1 MARRTP
7 GGGGSTER
15 PPSSTRSF
23 SSHSPPGVDADA
35 PSQLDTATLAKIVG
49 TYLPAAAELL
59 TSLSDIYTTSA
70 ANDGVDWDLTTLVG
84 LVDEIENTCH
94 TVGQY
99 SEHVTYHRV
108 LSRHGSGI
116 GGLIARIIAQLAQS
130 DHDFSWMRE
139 TLQVKRD
146 RITESLRPLNKILNG
161 LHLDS
166 PDYKQLLTEMRVME
180 CDGID
185 VEVRYGHVYQ
195 RLYAVR
201 ILWAQLRYFQG
212 STKSMS
218 HIPSWEAKI
227 KANRSLVCARLDKL
241 EELKTEMD
249 RTDAELARPPRE
261 EAPHAALGSI
271 KPGQGDV
278 AEIARTPREEA
289 PHTALGSIKP
299 GQGDVAEI
307 ARTPREEAPHTAL
320 GSIKPGQGD
329 VATTAPVSRRVS
341 RRIVACL
348 QSDIAELEAAL
359 LTAANAGVS
368 EYIRGRIAEKKRELD
383 AAQARLDA
391 RAARAQDVPQADT
404 PVASEDILV
413 GASAD
418 PSPVDFHH
426 STQAA
431 TEPRC
436 NSLEAVVEPD
446 LEVEQ
451 GLETSSQSLVNE
463 VESDD
468 QHGDTG
474 TQDCAV
480 SDDGQPSTPPL
491 AQSSVSGDDG
501 AHDVEEIHTSEDGVR
516 DFVDESTPPPP
527 SSSSLKMGISW
538 ADVVDDG
545 DTSANDSGA
554 ARQSA
559 TRPVSYAGAVA
570 NGLRPLGAW
579 ADSSQRTGDEG
590 NELASQHRPI
600 TNSCHSQA
608 PHVASPRRQSGSRG
622 DNHHR
627 QAKNIATPRRKS
639 SSRGAAVR
647 ILQRPGPAQKVGRAA
662 TDMPRHQ
669 RTPGSCAPSRSVDAT
684 KEATSQRRKGASADA
699 KPRHK
704 TLVAPASRGAF
715 VSQQQADWAVQAYH
729 ILAKQFDLD
738 RRRLHT
744 ELGKVRRI
752 VADLVQR
759 QTSTNGETIPESSG
773 DDPSFVESRGATSD
787 SLPTATVLATI
798 PEESTDFPTTATT
811 STADDRCAS
820 DGDSSDALRKRIG
833 SPSESVHPTDAT
845 GVEDSSALVSTST
858 RDDRVDTDVLS
869 SDGAS
874 LRQCSTDAAQL
885 GDDGIDVPVRAGK
898 HPTGDED
905 AVAAAEGDQYAGG
918 ELSQQGAIA
927 VAPSVRSTINDLQ
940 SVLTAPL
947 AAFTPALPSG
957 DCIRLIDTATRLESQ
972 DGGLPPKPKRKRRR
986 NRRRRRKRG
995 RKKTTC
1001 DHSGHSPMTHPPAT
1015 GPRCE
1020 SVETVVDTA
1029 TGPRCKSVETVV
1041 DPATEPR
1048 PRSMEAV
1055 AAQASTG
1062 PRARNHRR
1070 NIRRRAQ
1077 RKAARLSRK
1086 QDGTWAPRVPP
1097 TLTSSRGGTT
1107 SRGGVHSS
1115 RTHSDR
1121 EEGDRPTK
1129 DLKSRNAL
1137 DNQQAVMGDNRIQLQ
1152 KKASQSSGLVSLV
1165 SDSGKDIMRIPVSG
1179 FVQQQGKQFA
1189 KLEIADPWLG
1199 IILDEGDIS

>member
-23 SSHSPPGVDADA
+23 SSHSPPGVDPDA
-35 PSQLDTATLAKIVG
+35 PQLDAATLAKIVD
-49 TYLPAAAELL
+49 TALPAAVALLNRLRDVYATSVAE
-59 TSLSDIYTTSA
+59 
-70 ANDGVDWDLTTLVG
+70 DGGDWDLTTLVG
-84 LVDEIENTCH
+84 LVDEIENKCH
-94 TVGQY
+94 TVVQY

-108 LSRHGSGI
+108 LSRHGSEIEGI
-116 GGLIARIIAQLAQS
+116 IARIIAQLKQS
-130 DHDFSWMRE
+130 DHDFSWMME
-139 TLQVKRD
+139 TLQDERD
-146 RITESLRPLNKILNG
+146 RITESLRPLNKTFNG
-161 LHLDS
+161 LRLDS
-166 PDYKQLLTEMRVME
+166 PEYKQLLNEMRVME

-195 RLYAVR
+195 RLCAVR
-201 ILWAQLRYFQG
+201 ILWAELRYFQG
-212 STKSMS
+212 STQSLS
-218 HIPSWEAKI
+218 HIPSWEAMI
-227 KANRSLVCARLDKL
+227 SANRSLVRTRLDKL
-241 EELKTEMD
+241 EESKTEMA

-261 EAPHAALGSI
+261 EAPLA
-271 KPGQGDV
+271 
-278 AEIARTPREEA
+278 
-289 PHTALGSIKP
+289 
-299 GQGDVAEI
+299 
-307 ARTPREEAPHTAL
+307 AL

-329 VATTAPVSRRVS
+329 VATTAPVSRRVTK
-341 RRIVACL
+341 RIVACL

-391 RAARAQDVPQADT
+391 RAARAPVVSQADT
-404 PVASEDILV
+404 PVASEEILA

-418 PSPVDFHH
+418 SSPVDDH
-426 STQAA
+426 STQAV

-436 NSLEAVVEPD
+436 NSLEAVEPD
-446 LEVEQ
+446 FEVEQ
-451 GLETSSQSLVNE
+451 GPETSSQSLVNE

-527 SSSSLKMGISW
+527 TSSSLKMGISW
-538 ADVVDDG
+538 AEVVDDE

-554 ARQSA
+554 ARQSD

-570 NGLRPLGAW
+570 DGLRPLGAW

-627 QAKNIATPRRKS
+627 QAKNIATPRRIS

-647 ILQRPGPAQKVGRAA
+647 ILRRPGPAERVGRAA
-662 TDMPRHQ
+662 TDMPRHK
-669 RTPGSCAPSRSVDAT
+669 RTPESCAPSRSVDAT

-699 KPRHK
+699 KQRHK
-704 TLVAPASRGAF
+704 TLVSPASRGAF

-833 SPSESVHPTDAT
+833 SPSESVHPTDDT
-845 GVEDSSALVSTST
+845 GVEDTSALVSTSA
-858 RDDRVDTDVLS
+858 RDNRVDTDVLS

-927 VAPSVRSTINDLQ
+927 VAPSVRSTITDLQ

-947 AAFTPALPSG
+947 AAFTLAPTSG
-957 DCIRLIDTATRLESQ
+957 DCIWLIDTATRLESQ

-986 NRRRRRKRG
+986 NRKRRRKRG

-1055 AAQASTG
+1055 AAQALTG

-1086 QDGTWAPRVPP
+1086 QDGTWAPRTPP
-1097 TLTSSRGGTT
+1097 TLPSSRGGTT

-1115 RTHSDR
+1115 RIQSDR
-1121 EEGDRPTK
+1121 EESKRPTK
-1129 DLKSRNAL
+1129 DLKSRKAL
-1137 DNQQAVMGDNRIQLQ
+1137 DNQPVVVGDTRVQLR
-1152 KKASQSSGLVSLV
+1152 KKVCQSSEMVSLV
-1165 SDSGKDIMRIPVSG
+1165 SDSGKDLMKIPVSG
-1179 FVQQQGKQFA
+1179 FVQQHVTHFA
-1189 KLEIADPWLG
+1189 KLEIVDPWLG
-1199 IILDEGDIS
+1199 IILDEGDIFVRS

>member
-70 ANDGVDWDLTTLVG
+70 ANDGVDWDLTTLVA

-116 GGLIARIIAQLAQS
+116 EGLIARIIAQLAQS

-261 EAPHAALGSI
+261 EAPLA
-271 KPGQGDV
+271 
-278 AEIARTPREEA
+278 
-289 PHTALGSIKP
+289 ALGSIKP

-391 RAARAQDVPQADT
+391 RAARAPVVSQADT
-404 PVASEDILV
+404 PVASDDILA

-418 PSPVDFHH
+418 SSPVDYH

-538 ADVVDDG
+538 AEVVDDE

-554 ARQSA
+554 ARQSD

-570 NGLRPLGAW
+570 DGLRPLGAW

-647 ILQRPGPAQKVGRAA
+647 ILRRPGPAERVGRAA
-662 TDMPRHQ
+662 TDMPRHK
-669 RTPGSCAPSRSVDAT
+669 RTPESCAPSRSVDAT

-833 SPSESVHPTDAT
+833 SPSESVQPTDAT
-845 GVEDSSALVSTST
+845 PAQVSTLT
-858 RDDRVDTDVLS
+858 RDNRVATDVLS
-869 SDGAS
+869 SDEAP
-874 LRQCSTDAAQL
+874 LRQLLTTMARPSEGVPVEEYHDDAFEQAAPPDDKALLSPTAVEGDADSSNGTVFDQAAPPTDVTVL
-885 GDDGIDVPVRAGK
+885 HSHSMVGGNTKRGGDDIHRS
-898 HPTGDED
+898 TLQGDKESDD
-905 AVAAAEGDQYAGG
+905 AFRSI
-918 ELSQQGAIA
+918 ELSTSDFNEGMRDD
-927 VAPSVRSTINDLQ
+927 VHPLQ
-940 SVLTAPL
+940 YVL
-947 AAFTPALPSG
+947 AAPVLAFQLAPASS
-957 DCIRLIDTATRLESQ
+957 DNIFRQIDTNNRLESQ
-972 DGGLPPKPKRKRRR
+972 DEGLPPKPKRKRRR

-995 RKKTTC
+995 RKKTTR
-1001 DHSGHSPMTHPPAT
+1001 DLLIHSPMTHPQEFRAVFNSAAT
-1015 GPRCE
+1015 KSLPLSGFDGPG
-1020 SVETVVDTA
+1020 DTSMLTYTTSRQPDPSNNA
-1029 TGPRCKSVETVV
+1029 TRSKFPTIKNADKSF
-1041 DPATEPR
+1041 
-1048 PRSMEAV
+1048 SS
-1055 AAQASTG
+1055 AS
-1062 PRARNHRR
+1062 PLDISRARNDTVSCTLSSFVHDLE
-1070 NIRRRAQ
+1070 AELD
-1077 RKAARLSRK
+1077 AAIL
-1086 QDGTWAPRVPP
+1086 
-1097 TLTSSRGGTT
+1097 
-1107 SRGGVHSS
+1107 
-1115 RTHSDR
+1115 
-1121 EEGDRPTK
+1121 
-1129 DLKSRNAL
+1129 
-1137 DNQQAVMGDNRIQLQ
+1137 
-1152 KKASQSSGLVSLV
+1152 
-1165 SDSGKDIMRIPVSG
+1165 G
-1179 FVQQQGKQFA
+1179 FV
-1189 KLEIADPWLG
+1189 
-1199 IILDEGDIS
+1199 